1 MQHSRW
7 RCLENKEEN
16 MELQRYIGI
25 ELSGLKRALERVLEG
40 LSQAEVAWR
49 PASGCNS
56 IGLILFHMVRT
67 EDALMQGLLKKKAL
81 ILHSEKWYEALGL
94 AEDEEGSHYT
104 VDQVN
109 GFPVP
114 ALADILDYADG
125 VRAKTKEKLR
135 SMPVEAFDETVTFP
149 NYGEMP
155 VGALFSFMIA
165 HAAEHIGEI
174 AYLRGMQ
181 RGMDK

>member
-1 MQHSRW
+1 
-7 RCLENKEEN
+7 
-16 MELQRYIGI
+16 MELQRYVGI
-25 ELSGLKRALERVLEG
+25 ELSGLKRALERVLRG
-40 LSQAEVAWR
+40 LTQAEVSWR

-56 IGLILFHMVRT
+56 IGLILFHMART
-67 EDALMQGLLKKKAL
+67 EDALMQGLLQKKAL
-81 ILHSEKWYEALGL
+81 IWRSEGWYEKLGL
-94 AEDEEGSHYT
+94 AADEEGSNYT

-109 GFPVP
+109 AFPAP
-114 ALADILDYADG
+114 ELTDILHYADA

-135 SMPVEAFDETVTFP
+135 SMPVTAFDEMITFP

-174 AYLRGMQ
+174 SYLRGMQ
-181 RGMDK
+181 RGMDN

>member
-1 MQHSRW
+1 
-7 RCLENKEEN
+7 

-25 ELSGLKRALERVLEG
+25 ELSGLKRAQDRVLEG
-40 LSQAEVAWR
+40 LTQAELAWR
-49 PASGCNS
+49 PASGCNP
-56 IGLILFHMVRT
+56 IGLILFHMART
-67 EDALMQGLLKKKAL
+67 EDALMQRMLQQKAL
-81 ILHSEKWYEALGL
+81 IWHSEKWYEKLGL

-104 VDQVN
+104 ADQVN
-109 GFPVP
+109 AFPMP
-114 ALADILDYADG
+114 ALADILSYADA

-135 SMPVEAFDETVTFP
+135 SMPVEAFNEKVTFP
-149 NYGEMP
+149 NFGEMP

-174 AYLRGMQ
+174 SYLRGMQ